1 MSKWRV
7 VAAHEY
13 RLNVRRKGF
22 LIATFGLPVLLAGL
36 FVVTIWLALAAE
48 RVDAVGYVDNAGLLQ
63 NRPARVVLADES
75 APGKGGLFQDPPVTI
90 LRYPDAAAGRV
101 ALDSKAIAVL
111 FVVPSDY
118 AATGKVTAYAPNHV
132 PDLAQTRFSTL
143 LRQALLAELPADP
156 RLAEPVVTVQ
166 RRTLDDQPSNP
177 FSRILVP
184 LIYGILFYVATFSS
198 SSYLMQSLVEEKE
211 NRVMEVLGT
220 SLPPGGLMLGKI
232 LGLGAVGLTQLT
244 VWVTGGLL
252 ALAVA
257 GQFVP
262 DLAGVSLP
270 WPTVALMIAL
280 FLPSYLLYAA
290 SLATVGAM
298 VTVRQEGQQLAG
310 IFSLLGVLPTW
321 FFVSILTDP
330 NGPLA
335 TGLSLFPY
343 TAPLTLLLRQETTDL
358 PAWQIPTTLAIL
370 TLAAA
375 GMVWLAGRMLRYGML
390 RYGKRVGWREL
401 GNALRGA

>member
-1 MSKWRV
+1 
-7 VAAHEY
+7 VA
-13 RLNVRRKGF
+13 
-22 LIATFGLPVLLAGL
+22 
-36 FVVTIWLALAAE
+36 
-48 RVDAVGYVDNAGLLQ
+48 AVGYVDNAGLLR
-63 NRPARVVLADES
+63 NEPPHVVLADES
-75 APGKGGLFQDPPVTI
+75 ASAKGGLFSDPPVTI
-90 LRYPDAAAGRV
+90 TRYPDLATGRT
-101 ALDSKAIAVL
+101 ALDSKTVAVL
-111 FVVPSDY
+111 FVVPADY

-132 PDLAQTRFSTL
+132 PDLAQTRFTTL
-143 LRQALLAELPADP
+143 LRRALLAELPANP
-156 RLAEPVVTVQ
+156 RLAEPVVAVQ

-184 LIYGILFYVATFSS
+184 FIYGILFYIATFSS

-244 VWVTGGLL
+244 VWVSGGLL
-252 ALAVA
+252 ALGVA

-280 FLPSYLLYAA
+280 FLPSYLLFAA

-298 VTVRQEGQQLAG
+298 VTARQEGQQLAG
-310 IFSLLGVLPTW
+310 IFSLLGALPSW
-321 FFVSILTDP
+321 FFALILTDP

-343 TAPLTLLLRQETTDL
+343 TAPMTLLLRQQTTAL
-358 PAWQIPTTLAIL
+358 PAWQIPTSLALI

-375 GMVWLAGRMLRYGML
+375 GMIWLAGRMLRYGML

-401 GNALRGA
+401 GRALRGA

>member
-1 MSKWRV
+1 MNKWRV

-13 RLNVRRKGF
+13 RQQVRRKGF
-22 LIATFGLPVLLAGL
+22 LIATFGLPLLMVGL
-36 FVVTIWLALAAE
+36 FVVAIWLAVAAE
-48 RVDAVGYVDNAGLLQ
+48 QVDAVGYVDNAGLLR
-63 NRPARVVLADES
+63 NEPARVVLADAGGS
-75 APGKGGLFQDPPVTI
+75 TGLFSDPPVTM
-90 LRYPDAAAGRV
+90 LRYPDLVAGRG

-111 FVVPSDY
+111 FVVPADY
-118 AATGKVTAYAPNHV
+118 TASGRVTAYAPNHV
-132 PDLAQTRFSTL
+132 PDLAQTRFTTL
-143 LRQALLAELPADP
+143 LRRDLLAGLPADP
-156 RLAEPVVTVQ
+156 RLAAPIVEVQ

-184 LIYGILFYVATFSS
+184 LIYGILFFVATFSS
-198 SSYLMQSLVEEKE
+198 SSYLMQSLVDEKE

-232 LGLGAVGLTQLT
+232 LGLGAVGLTQLA

-257 GQFVP
+257 GGVLP

-270 WPTVALMIAL
+270 WPTVALMLAL
-280 FLPSYLLYAA
+280 FLPSYLLFAA

-321 FFVSILTDP
+321 FVAVILTDP
-330 NGPLA
+330 NGPVA

-343 TAPLTLLLRQETTDL
+343 TAPLTLLLRQQTTDL
-358 PAWQIPTTLAIL
+358 PVWQIPLSLLIL
-370 TLAAA
+370 TSAAA
-375 GMVWLAGRMLRYGML
+375 GMIWLAGRMLRYGML

-401 GNALRGA
+401 GRALRGA